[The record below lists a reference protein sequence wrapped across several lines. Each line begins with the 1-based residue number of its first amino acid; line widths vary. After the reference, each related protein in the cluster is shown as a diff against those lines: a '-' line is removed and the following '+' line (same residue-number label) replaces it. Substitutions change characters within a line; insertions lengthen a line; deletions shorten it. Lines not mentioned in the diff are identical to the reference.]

1 MGFFIACDLMGSG
14 STRAGCQ
21 AGEPSKSLE
30 LKYAV
35 ALPSK
40 DAEEFKEIFMK
51 YCWIALALLLGACA
65 RTPSPEQ
72 QAEQQ
77 LWEQQLIT
85 HIQLFKFY
93 PANAQAQGL
102 EGQVNIEFVI
112 DAHGNLLRQRVIS
125 HSGSELF
132 VAAVQA
138 SLPAASPMPA
148 PPASVLED
156 GEVEVRAPFVFCLT
170 PSCAG

>member
-1 MGFFIACDLMGSG
+1 MNKGNHDTGTDQAHRESRRGS
-14 STRAGCQ
+14 
-21 AGEPSKSLE
+21 EPSKRLD
-30 LKYAV
+30 LNTLWRQIVRTQKM
-35 ALPSK
+35 L
-40 DAEEFKEIFMK
+40 KEICMK

-72 QAEQQ
+72 LAEQQ
-77 LWEQQLIT
+77 LWEQQLIS

-102 EGQVNIEFVI
+102 EGQVNIEFII

-148 PPASVLED
+148 PPASVLKD
-156 GEVEVRAPFVFCLT
+156 GEVEVRAPFVFCVT